1 MGVAALPLRRRSVLT
16 SGGYEPSAIRRASIE
31 DLEGIK
37 QLADQHRHELG
48 FVLAPSLARSIERN
62 ELIVVENS
70 EGTVAFVDFHHRRD
84 NQTTLYHI
92 VVHSD
97 HRRQSIGRQL
107 IDELIRDAKEH
118 DKEFI
123 QLKCPVD
130 LEANKFYESQG
141 FCRAHIQPNKHRDL
155 AIWRLTVRAPS
166 TPESEEFGNTVRSSN
181 DSQSRLE

>member
-1 MGVAALPLRRRSVLT
+1 MGVAALPLWRRSVLT
-16 SGGYEPSAIRRASIE
+16 SGAYNPSAIRRASIT
-31 DLEGIK
+31 DLKAIK

-62 ELIVVENS
+62 ELLVAENS
-70 EGTVAFVDFHHRRD
+70 EGIIGFVDFHHRRD

-92 VVHSD
+92 AVHSD

-107 IDELIRDAKEH
+107 MGELIRDAREH
-118 DKEFI
+118 KKEFI

-141 FCRAHIQPNKHRDL
+141 FCRVHVQPNKHREL
-155 AIWRLTVRAPS
+155 AIWCLTVRAP
-166 TPESEEFGNTVRSSN
+166 ESEECGNTMRSSN
-181 DSQSRLE
+181 DSPSRY